1 MPSEIFY
8 GIALAWTVLAL
19 YVVSLANRQRRLS
32 REIARLKE
40 TIGSGN

>member
-8 GIALAWTVLAL
+8 GIALAWLILAL
-19 YVVSLANRQRRLS
+19 YVVSLANRQRQLS